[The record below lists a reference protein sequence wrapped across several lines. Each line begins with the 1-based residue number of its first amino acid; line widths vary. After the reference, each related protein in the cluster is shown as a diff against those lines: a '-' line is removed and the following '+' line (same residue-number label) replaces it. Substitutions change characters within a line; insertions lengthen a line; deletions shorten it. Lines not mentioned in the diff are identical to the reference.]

1 MIPLIFPKVPQSS
14 LGILRVWNRHNLTF
28 KQVKNVEAE
37 EVPNFGLRVQAVYKH
52 PRNKNIMFNICLYIY
67 IYIYRYTIYMI
78 TYAYNYHVYIYI
90 FIHMYVHIHIYI
102 YKYVC
107 IHMKFPWCTR
117 TGTQN
122 ELVDSFTLR

>member
-52 PRNKNIMFNICLYIY
+52 PRNKNIMFNILLMEEILHRGGHMGQYVVTCAPAPPFQCCLLKPCAPVQDLS
-67 IYIYRYTIYMI
+67 RSTSLL
-78 TYAYNYHVYIYI
+78 
-90 FIHMYVHIHIYI
+90 
-102 YKYVC
+102 
-107 IHMKFPWCTR
+107 W
-117 TGTQN
+117 
-122 ELVDSFTLR
+122 